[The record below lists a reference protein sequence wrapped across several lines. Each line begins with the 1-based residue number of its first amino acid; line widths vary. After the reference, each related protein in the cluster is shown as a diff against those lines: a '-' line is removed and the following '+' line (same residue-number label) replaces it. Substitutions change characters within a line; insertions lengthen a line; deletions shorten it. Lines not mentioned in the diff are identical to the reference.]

1 MRRILF
7 SIAAATCLAACAT
20 PTPYQAAEDGRQ
32 GYAQTQIETNRFRV
46 SFRGN
51 SLTDRETTENY
62 LLYRAAEL
70 TLESGYDYFTVVTR
84 ATDEDTQMTRTGFG
98 SSYTS
103 PFAVYYAYYHPRWG
117 WRGWHDPFWD
127 DRNYREITRYEA
139 SAEIFLGRGT
149 KPDDANAFDARDV
162 IQNLGDD
169 IVRPSTD

>member
-84 ATDEDTQMTRTGFG
+84 ATDEDPHGFRLVLYLSLCG
-98 SSYTS
+98 ELCLLPS
-103 PFAVYYAYYHPRWG
+103 P
-117 WRGWHDPFWD
+117 
-127 DRNYREITRYEA
+127 
-139 SAEIFLGRGT
+139 LGL
-149 KPDDANAFDARDV
+149 AWLA
-162 IQNLGDD
+162 
-169 IVRPSTD
+169 